1 MEKEEFRPLPDE
13 YTNAGYTFIQHKR
26 GENAVIYMTAGD
38 QVMAEVFVIK
48 TAKAVDS
55 TVKGKPLKVP
65 ARERVPGNSD
75 FGAWAWAIGNGS
87 KERVEEEAEL
97 IFQEIEEGIRP
108 APQEK
113 RDSDD
118 VAIVE

>member
-1 MEKEEFRPLPDE
+1 MTKEEFRPLPNE
-13 YTNAGYTFIQHKR
+13 YTNAGYTFMQQKR
-26 GENAVIYMTAGD
+26 GEKAVIYMTAGD
-38 QVMAEVFVIK
+38 KPIAEIFVIK

-75 FGAWAWAIGNGS
+75 FGAWAWTVSGS
-87 KERVEEEAEL
+87 KEKVENRAEI
-97 IFQEIEEGIRP
+97 IFQEIETGTRP

-118 VAIVE
+118 IAIAG